1 VLWSKP
7 TSKPQRKAD
16 DNAFVFCE
24 AVVLFT
30 VLRCLPLHPPR
41 GGIHCGGNNHVKNV
55 RNGLD
60 GNRRWGAFYCTL
72 AAAQNADMVRVRGTI
87 QGVDGQTLDVKGRDG
102 APIKVKLA
110 DDVKVLAVDRK
121 SMADVK
127 QGVFVGITAMPQPDG
142 TQKAVEIHIFPE
154 ALRGMG
160 EGHRPWDLMPNST
173 MTNANIESAVT
184 SSDGKELVLKYKDG
198 EKKFTVPAN
207 VEVVMFD
214 PAAVADLKPGEKI
227 FVVAG
232 KKQADGTV
240 LAPSI
245 VVGRNGVNPPM

>member
-1 VLWSKP
+1 MKHMV
-7 TSKPQRKAD
+7 
-16 DNAFVFCE
+16 
-24 AVVLFT
+24 
-30 VLRCLPLHPPR
+30 
-41 GGIHCGGNNHVKNV
+41 I
-55 RNGLD
+55 
-60 GNRRWGAFYCTL
+60 GAGAL
-72 AAAQNADMVRVRGTI
+72 AALLFAAAVASAQNPDMVRVRGTI

-102 APIKVKLA
+102 SAIKVKLA

-121 SMADVK
+121 SMDDVK

-142 TQKAVEIHIFPE
+142 SQKAVEIHIFPE
-154 ALRGMG
+154 ALRGTG
-160 EGHRPWDLMPNST
+160 EGHRPWDLVPNST
-173 MTNANIESAVT
+173 MTNANIESAVA

-198 EKKFTVPAN
+198 EKKFSVPAN

-232 KKQADGTV
+232 KKQPDGTV

-245 VVGRNGVNPPM
+245 VVGRKGVNPPM

>member
-1 VLWSKP
+1 MKRISFGVRAGASVFAALLL
-7 TSKPQRKAD
+7 TS
-16 DNAFVFCE
+16 
-24 AVVLFT
+24 
-30 VLRCLPLHPPR
+30 
-41 GGIHCGGNNHVKNV
+41 
-55 RNGLD
+55 
-60 GNRRWGAFYCTL
+60 L
-72 AAAQNADMVRVRGTI
+72 ASAQNSDMVRVRGTI
-87 QGVDGQTLDVKGRDG
+87 QGVEGQTLDVKGRDG
-102 APIKVKLA
+102 TPLKVKLA
-110 DDVKVLAVDRK
+110 DDVKVLALDRK
-121 SMADVK
+121 SMDDVK

-173 MTNANIESAVT
+173 MTNANIETAVA

-198 EKKFTVPAN
+198 EKKFTVPTTI
-207 VEVVMFD
+207 EVVMFA
-214 PAAVADLKPGEKI
+214 PAEVADLKPGEKI

-245 VVGRNGVNPPM
+245 VVGRNGVSPPM

>member
-1 VLWSKP
+1 LGVIANWESQMKHM
-7 TSKPQRKAD
+7 
-16 DNAFVFCE
+16 V
-24 AVVLFT
+24 
-30 VLRCLPLHPPR
+30 
-41 GGIHCGGNNHVKNV
+41 I
-55 RNGLD
+55 
-60 GNRRWGAFYCTL
+60 GAGAL
-72 AAAQNADMVRVRGTI
+72 AALLFAAAVASAQNPDMVRVRGTI

-102 APIKVKLA
+102 SAIKVKLA

-121 SMADVK
+121 SMDDVK

-142 TQKAVEIHIFPE
+142 SQKAVEIHIFPE

-160 EGHRPWDLMPNST
+160 EGHRPWDLVPNST
-173 MTNANIESAVT
+173 MTNANIESAVA

-207 VEVVMFD
+207 IEVVMFD

-232 KKQADGTV
+232 KKQPDGTV

-245 VVGRNGVNPPM
+245 VVGRKGVNPPM

>member
-1 VLWSKP
+1 MRHTFVGVSAFAVLLIASIAW
-7 TSKPQRKAD
+7 
-16 DNAFVFCE
+16 
-24 AVVLFT
+24 
-30 VLRCLPLHPPR
+30 
-41 GGIHCGGNNHVKNV
+41 
-55 RNGLD
+55 
-60 GNRRWGAFYCTL
+60 
-72 AAAQNADMVRVRGTI
+72 AQNPDIVRVRGTI
-87 QGVDGQTLDVKGRDG
+87 ASIDGQTLDVKGRDG

-110 DDVKVLAVDRK
+110 DDIKVLAVDRK

-127 QGVFVGITAMPQPDG
+127 QGVFVGITAMPLPDG

-154 ALRGMG
+154 ALRGTG

-173 MTNANIESAVT
+173 MTNANIESAVA
-184 SSDGKELVLKYKDG
+184 SSDGQELVLKYKDG
-198 EKKFTVPAN
+198 EKKFIVPAN
-207 VEVVMFD
+207 VEVVMFA

-232 KKQADGTV
+232 KKQADGSI

>member
-1 VLWSKP
+1 MKHMV
-7 TSKPQRKAD
+7 
-16 DNAFVFCE
+16 
-24 AVVLFT
+24 
-30 VLRCLPLHPPR
+30 
-41 GGIHCGGNNHVKNV
+41 I
-55 RNGLD
+55 
-60 GNRRWGAFYCTL
+60 GAGAL
-72 AAAQNADMVRVRGTI
+72 AALLFAAATASAQNPDMVRVRGTI

-102 APIKVKLA
+102 SAVKVKLA

-121 SMADVK
+121 SMDDVK

-142 TQKAVEIHIFPE
+142 SQKAVEIHIFPE

-160 EGHRPWDLMPNST
+160 EGHRPWDLVPNST
-173 MTNANIESAVT
+173 MTNANIESAVA

-207 VEVVMFD
+207 IEVVMFD

-245 VVGRNGVNPPM
+245 VVGRKGVNPPM